1 MPQNFYEDF
10 KTKLAFCPF
19 CKEIQVL
26 VVSDSVTENYSLI
39 LDTSTAENEN
49 DENLAGAN
57 PDSEAPD
64 TKKRKTGKEKKTDVI
79 EPSLQ
84 LGLSC
89 SRTPTPR
96 ETSDTSTKVGVK

>member
-1 MPQNFYEDF
+1 M
-10 KTKLAFCPF
+10 KILKLNLLFCPF
-19 CKEIQVL
+19 CKEIEVL
-26 VVSDSVTENYSLI
+26 VVSDSVTDNCSLI

-57 PDSEAPD
+57 PDSEAPE
-64 TKKRKTGKEKKTDVI
+64 TKKCKTGKEKKNEVI

-89 SRTPTPR
+89 SKTPTPR
-96 ETSDTSTKVGVK
+96 ETSNATSKVGVK

>member
-1 MPQNFYEDF
+1 M
-10 KTKLAFCPF
+10 
-19 CKEIQVL
+19 L
-26 VVSDSVTENYSLI
+26 VVSDSVTDNCSLI

-49 DENLAGAN
+49 DESLAGAN
-57 PDSEAPD
+57 HDSEAPE

-89 SRTPTPR
+89 SKTPTPR
-96 ETSDTSTKVGVK
+96 ETSNTSSKVGVK